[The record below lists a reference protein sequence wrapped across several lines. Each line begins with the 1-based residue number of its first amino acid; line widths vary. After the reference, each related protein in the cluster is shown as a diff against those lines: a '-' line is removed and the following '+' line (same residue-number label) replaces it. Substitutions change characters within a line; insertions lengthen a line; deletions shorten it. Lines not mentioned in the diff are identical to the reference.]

1 MTTTVRKIQLWICI
15 FVMVPSFCA
24 QAQTEIQEPTKQDQN
39 IQILFKSNDD
49 FDLPLRVTEVN
60 TDPLSPKEQARKFF
74 VSFFNST
81 AYAAVTYKNDDRDQ
95 LREEWKQL
103 LGLDVFQP
111 YYQAKEVEEWVG
123 EKTSVKVFHMK
134 GRAKFNSNQIQYTFN
149 VKF

>member
-1 MTTTVRKIQLWICI
+1 MTTTTGRIQLWICLL
-15 FVMVPSFCA
+15 VTVPTFCA
-24 QAQTEIQEPTKQDQN
+24 YAQTQIQEPAKQDQD

-60 TDPLSPKEQARKFF
+60 TDPLSAKEQARQCF

-81 AYAAVTYKNDDRDQ
+81 AYAAVTDKNYDKDK

-111 YYQAKEVEEWVG
+111 YYKAKEVEEWVG
-123 EKTSVKVFHMK
+123 EKTSVEVFHLK
-134 GRAKFNSNQIQYTFN
+134 GRAKFKNNAIQYTFN